1 MNEAQMIEKAQ
12 NLIKENDFEFVRK
25 IGSGGFGVVS
35 KVKKDKKS
43 YAIKVMFPNEK
54 NKVYPELVKE
64 FRGKNLVKIL
74 YEKYPEDQNYYFY
87 VMELSSIGSLSDFHK
102 YLDKKLIF
110 KDPFI
115 EKIGDNLMRF
125 FAIQMVNGLRTLF
138 EGNLV
143 HFDIKPDNVL
153 IFKGLECKLIDFS
166 LLRKLCPD
174 KLGGVPGGTLGYF
187 SPEYLKREG
196 KMNDE
201 IYKKQDY
208 FAIGLTLFYLKYGE
222 PAVTIPGCLR
232 DKTKIKNMNET
243 EKNDL
248 YYLYYKITLDCLLRA
263 KNKIESQPFQ
273 DAEFNEFLLNLIQ
286 LDPDARLDFE
296 KIIRNNWLNKNKKEI
311 EKIRNINISD
321 EDNILIELQ
330 KSDFLNDN
338 KKNYRKYFDEK
349 IQKDKENY
357 KYIRKGKFKFGR
369 KR

>member
-1 MNEAQMIEKAQ
+1 MNEAQMIEKAI
-12 NLIKENDFEFVRK
+12 NLIKEKGFEYIEK
-25 IGSGGFGVVS
+25 IGSGGFGVVL
-35 KVKKDKKS
+35 KVKKDKKL

-166 LLRKLCPD
+166 LLRKLCPK
-174 KLGGVPGGTLGYF
+174 KLECVPGGTLGYV
-187 SPEYLKREG
+187 SPESLKKEG

-222 PAVTIPGCLR
+222 HAVTGFLR
-232 DKTKIKNMNET
+232 DKNNNMNET
-243 EKNDL
+243 VKNDID
-248 YYLYYKITLDCLLRA
+248 YLNYKITLDCLLRA

-296 KIIRNNWLNKNKKEI
+296 KIIRNKWLNKYKKEI

-330 KSDFLNDN
+330 KSDFLIDN
-338 KKNYRKYFDEK
+338 RKNYRKYFDEK

>member
-1 MNEAQMIEKAQ
+1 MNEDQMIENSK
-12 NLIKENDFEFVRK
+12 NLIKENGFEFIEI
-25 IGSGGFGVVS
+25 IGIGGFGVVL

-43 YAIKVMFPNEK
+43 YAIKVMFPDEK
-54 NKVYPELVKE
+54 NKLCTELVKE

-74 YEKYPEDQNYYFY
+74 YENLPEDKKYYFY

-102 YLDKKLIF
+102 YLDKKLVF

-143 HFDIKPDNVL
+143 HFDIKPANVL

-166 LLRKLCPD
+166 LLRKLCPK
-174 KLGGVPGGTLGYF
+174 KLECVPGGTLGYF

-208 FAIGLTLFYLKYGE
+208 FAFGLTLFYLKYGE
-222 PAVTIPGCLR
+222 RAVTGCLR
-232 DKTKIKNMNET
+232 DKNNNMNET

-248 YYLYYKITLDCLLRA
+248 DYLNYKITLDCLLRA

>member
-1 MNEAQMIEKAQ
+1 MNEAHMIENARR
-12 NLIKENDFEFVRK
+12 LVEEADFEYIDF
-25 IGSGGFGVVS
+25 IGSGGFGVVL
-35 KVKKDKKS
+35 KVKKDKKL
-43 YAIKVMFPNEK
+43 YAIKVIFPDEK
-54 NKVYPELVKE
+54 NKLCTELVKE

-143 HFDIKPDNVL
+143 HFDIKPANVL

-166 LLRKLCPD
+166 FLRKLCPD

-232 DKTKIKNMNET
+232 DKNNNMNET
-243 EKNDL
+243 VKNDL
-248 YYLYYKITLDCLLRA
+248 DYLNYKITLDCLLRA

>member
-1 MNEAQMIEKAQ
+1 MNKAQMIENAQ
-12 NLIKENDFEFVRK
+12 NLIKEDDFEYIDF
-25 IGSGGFGVVS
+25 IGSGGFGVVL
-35 KVKKDKKS
+35 KVKKDKKL

-87 VMELSSIGSLSDFHK
+87 VMELSSIGSLSIFHK

-222 PAVTIPGCLR
+222 HAVTGFLR
-232 DKTKIKNMNET
+232 DKNNNMNET

-248 YYLYYKITLDCLLRA
+248 DYLNYKITLDCLLRA

-330 KSDFLNDN
+330 KSDFLIDN

>member
-1 MNEAQMIEKAQ
+1 MNKAQMIENAQ
-12 NLIKENDFEFVRK
+12 NLIKEDDFEYIDF
-25 IGSGGFGVVS
+25 IGSGGFGVVL
-35 KVKKDKKS
+35 KVKKDKKL

-222 PAVTIPGCLR
+222 HAVTGFLR
-232 DKTKIKNMNET
+232 DKNNNMNET

-248 YYLYYKITLDCLLRA
+248 DYLNYKITLDCLLRA

-330 KSDFLNDN
+330 KSDFLIDN
-338 KKNYRKYFDEK
+338 RKNYRKYFDEK

>member
-1 MNEAQMIEKAQ
+1 MNEDQMIENSK
-12 NLIKENDFEFVRK
+12 NLIKENGFEFIEI
-25 IGSGGFGVVS
+25 IGIGGFGVVL

-43 YAIKVMFPNEK
+43 YAIKVMFPDEK
-54 NKVYPELVKE
+54 NKLCTELVKE

-74 YEKYPEDQNYYFY
+74 YENLPEDKKYYFY

-102 YLDKKLIF
+102 YLDKKLVF

-143 HFDIKPDNVL
+143 HFDIKPANVL

-166 LLRKLCPD
+166 LLRKLCPK
-174 KLGGVPGGTLGYF
+174 KLECVPGGTLGYF

-208 FAIGLTLFYLKYGE
+208 FAFGLTLFYLKYGE
-222 PAVTIPGCLR
+222 RAVTGCLR
-232 DKTKIKNMNET
+232 DKNNNMNET

-248 YYLYYKITLDCLLRA
+248 DYLNYKITLDCLLRA

-357 KYIRKGKFKFGR
+357 KYIRKGKFKSGR

>member
-1 MNEAQMIEKAQ
+1 MNEAHMIENARR
-12 NLIKENDFEFVRK
+12 LVEEADFEYIDF
-25 IGSGGFGVVS
+25 IGSGGFGVVL
-35 KVKKDKKS
+35 KVKKDKKL

-143 HFDIKPDNVL
+143 HFDIKPANVL

-166 LLRKLCPD
+166 LLRKLCPK
-174 KLGGVPGGTLGYF
+174 KLECVPGGTLGYV

-222 PAVTIPGCLR
+222 HAVTGFLR
-232 DKTKIKNMNET
+232 DKNNNMNET
-243 EKNDL
+243 VKNDL
-248 YYLYYKITLDCLLRA
+248 DYLNYKITLDCLLRA

>member
-1 MNEAQMIEKAQ
+1 MNEAHMIENARR
-12 NLIKENDFEFVRK
+12 LVEEADFEYIDF
-25 IGSGGFGVVS
+25 IGSGGFGVVL
-35 KVKKDKKS
+35 KVKKDKKL
-43 YAIKVMFPNEK
+43 YAIKVIFPDEK
-54 NKVYPELVKE
+54 NKLCTELVKE
-64 FRGKNLVKIL
+64 FRGKNLLKIL
-74 YEKYPEDQNYYFY
+74 YEKLPEDKKYYFY

-143 HFDIKPDNVL
+143 HFDIKPANVL

-166 LLRKLCPD
+166 LLRKLCPK
-174 KLGGVPGGTLGYF
+174 KLECVPGGTLGYF

-208 FAIGLTLFYLKYGE
+208 FATGLTLFYLKYGE
-222 PAVTIPGCLR
+222 RAVTGCLR
-232 DKTKIKNMNET
+232 DKNNNMNET

-248 YYLYYKITLDCLLRA
+248 DYLNYKITLDCLLRA

>member
-1 MNEAQMIEKAQ
+1 MNKAQMIENAQ
-12 NLIKENDFEFVRK
+12 NLIKEDDFEYIDF
-25 IGSGGFGVVS
+25 IGSGGFGVVL
-35 KVKKDKKS
+35 KVKKDKKL
-43 YAIKVMFPNEK
+43 YAIKVIFPDEK
-54 NKVYPELVKE
+54 NKLCTELVKE
-64 FRGKNLVKIL
+64 FRGKNLLKIL
-74 YEKYPEDQNYYFY
+74 YEKLPEDKKYYFY

-143 HFDIKPDNVL
+143 HFDIKPANVL

-166 LLRKLCPD
+166 FLRKLCPK
-174 KLGGVPGGTLGYF
+174 KLECVPGGTLGYF
-187 SPEYLKREG
+187 SPEYLKKEG

-222 PAVTIPGCLR
+222 PAVTGFLR
-232 DKTKIKNMNET
+232 DKNNNMNET
-243 EKNDL
+243 VKNDL
-248 YYLYYKITLDCLLRA
+248 DYLNYKITLDCLLRA

>member
-1 MNEAQMIEKAQ
+1 MNVDQMIEKAK
-12 NLIKENDFEFVRK
+12 NLIKENGFEFIEI
-25 IGSGGFGVVS
+25 IGVGGFGVVL
-35 KVKKDKKS
+35 KVKKDKKL
-43 YAIKVMFPNEK
+43 YAIKVIFPDEK
-54 NKVYPELVKE
+54 NKLCTELVKE

-143 HFDIKPDNVL
+143 HFDIKPANVL

-166 LLRKLCPD
+166 FLRKLCPK
-174 KLGGVPGGTLGYF
+174 KLECVPGGTLGYF
-187 SPEYLKREG
+187 SPEYLKKEG

-222 PAVTIPGCLR
+222 QAVTGCLR
-232 DKTKIKNMNET
+232 DKNNNMNET
-243 EKNDL
+243 VKNDL
-248 YYLYYKITLDCLLRA
+248 DYLNYKITLDCLLRA

-296 KIIRNNWLNKNKKEI
+296 KIIRNKWLNKNKKEI

-338 KKNYRKYFDEK
+338 KKNYRKYFYEK

>member
-87 VMELSSIGSLSDFHK
+87 VMELSSIGSLLDFHK
-102 YLDKKLIF
+102 YLGKKLIF

-187 SPEYLKREG
+187 TPEYLKREG

-222 PAVTIPGCLR
+222 HAVTGFLR
-232 DKTKIKNMNET
+232 DKNNNMNET
-243 EKNDL
+243 VKNDID
-248 YYLYYKITLDCLLRA
+248 YLNYKITLDCLLRA

>member
-1 MNEAQMIEKAQ
+1 MNEAHMIENARG
-12 NLIKENDFEFVRK
+12 LVEEADFEYIDF
-25 IGSGGFGVVS
+25 IGSGGFGVVL
-35 KVKKDKKS
+35 KVKKDKKL
-43 YAIKVMFPNEK
+43 YAIKVIFPDEK
-54 NKVYPELVKE
+54 NKLCTELVKE
-64 FRGKNLVKIL
+64 FRGKNLLKIL
-74 YEKYPEDQNYYFY
+74 YEKLPEDKKYYFY

-143 HFDIKPDNVL
+143 HFDIKPANVL

-166 LLRKLCPD
+166 FLRKLCPK
-174 KLGGVPGGTLGYF
+174 KLECVPGGTLGYF
-187 SPEYLKREG
+187 SPEYLKKEG

-232 DKTKIKNMNET
+232 DKNNNMNET
-243 EKNDL
+243 VKNDL
-248 YYLYYKITLDCLLRA
+248 DYLNYKITLDCLLRA

-296 KIIRNNWLNKNKKEI
+296 KIIRNKWLNKYKKEI

-330 KSDFLNDN
+330 KSDFLIDN